1 MRTHETKALR
11 RWRLISDALERIGQA
26 PAMLADV
33 YSFVFTP
40 LTPEQVAIAVVAQR
54 TQVKHDRRNA

>member
-11 RWRLISDALERIGQA
+11 RWRLISDALERLGQA
-26 PAMLADV
+26 PAILADV

-40 LTPEQVAIAVVAQR
+40 LTPEQVAIRVVAQR
-54 TQVKHDRRNA
+54 TQARYDRRNA